1 MNRDIQSTFS
11 LYRKLSQ
18 ENIQFRFRLFQW
30 LKKGLQ
36 IKSDRDKV
44 MQIIKIEMHWL
55 VGDGDSRW
63 PKT

>member
-1 MNRDIQSTFS
+1 MKLLFHDMNRDIQSTFS

-18 ENIQFRFRLFQW
+18 ENVQFRFRLFQW

-44 MQIIKIEMHWL
+44 MQIIKLEMHWL
-55 VGDGDSRW
+55 VDL
-63 PKT
+63 